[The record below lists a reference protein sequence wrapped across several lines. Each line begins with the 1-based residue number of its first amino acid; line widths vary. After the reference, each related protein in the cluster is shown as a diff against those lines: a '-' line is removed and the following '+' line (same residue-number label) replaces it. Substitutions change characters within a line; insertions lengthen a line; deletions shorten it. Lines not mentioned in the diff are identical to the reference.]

1 MSAWFTN
8 LPREKSKEKSKECAS
23 AHQPKGHSLARGLPV
38 TV

>member
-8 LPREKSKEKSKECAS
+8 LPRDKSKECAS
-23 AHQPKGHSLARGLPV
+23 AHQPKGHSQARGLPV